1 MADIQRRYDTPQE
14 IYIQKWWTGIYTNR
28 SPLFTPISAMG
39 IQLIARQDT
48 LWQGLNMQI
57 SPQYTLRR
65 RYGFIPWSTAQYTN
79 SGMGAIQTFF
89 SFENLEGNVQVLVD
103 GTNTVNVMN
112 GTSFIQ
118 IWDKA
123 PNAGQTS
130 FQSVA
135 STLYAVDGASAW
147 KWVNGGVNWIQQSNT
162 IGMTPWMASSSF
174 SAPTFTLNDTT
185 APDGTQTATLVN
197 FPSCSGG
204 NFSYMKQNLS
214 IGNVA
219 SQTCTFSIYLS
230 ASSTSFVSIR
240 LLSNNSSG
248 GGSIGQSTT
257 CGVTTAWQ
265 RFTVTTTWSATN
277 ADNGAF
283 IYFGT
288 DNFAPLGCSVY
299 AWGAQVE
306 FNNVATVLDPT
317 TTLINGSP
325 INTEAM
331 GIVAPT
337 TSPTLAFGADGPL
350 EPLIGY
356 QYGYCFHND
365 ITGHVSTMSPAS
377 ANTGPLNNQ
386 TTVEGDTIPS
396 TGPYTVTVLNQATF
410 LADEGVV
417 YAATNQP
424 FTQVSSGPTVGQYS
438 VSGGVYTF
446 AAADAGA
453 DIDITY
459 SFSLTISTGMTIT
472 VNGDCST
479 DTQVTDVWIFRTDD
493 GGTQFYFLASVANTG
508 STWTYTDS
516 SPDDDLN
523 NELIAP
529 IADANNPPPT
539 GLSLLTWYAG
549 RLWGASGNTLYYS
562 GGPDTT
568 LGVGEEAWPP
578 INNFTVP
585 GNITALLSTAA
596 GLIVFTYDDA
606 YAVTGS
612 TSSTF
617 TVPVLWQANY
627 GVPSQNAVAQDGDNA
642 FIFNTQNQ
650 IYNIQASASGG
661 TVAAISF
668 IIQDQLQNM
677 IPNNIY
683 LTVHRS
689 GVDEGLFLSDG
700 STNLW
705 RYSQVAQAWD
715 PVSQPVG
722 GVGAIMSLE
731 TSALTWRLMIASPN
745 AGAGYSQVLA
755 RDLNTF
761 TDNGTAY
768 PAFAT
773 VGSLTVAP
781 PRKVAN
787 LASVLTQFTAIGT
800 YPTISVLLNEISDTG
815 KFPATFVALPN
826 PVPDPPQLPATQTIW
841 TRRHDWKAAQAPLSG
856 HVSHLQIKITFL
868 SEAYPNEI
876 LGIGLA

>member
-65 RYGFIPWSTAQYTN
+65 RYGFLPSCNAEYTDKVQ
-79 SGMGAIQTFF
+79 SFF
-89 SFENLEGNVQVLVD
+89 SFQNLEGNVQTIVD
-103 GTNTVNVMN
+103 GATEVSVMN
-112 GTSFIQ
+112 GTSFIPL
-118 IWDKA
+118 WTKA
-123 PNAGQTS
+123 TGAGQSS
-130 FQSVA
+130 FQSVN
-135 STLYAVDGASAW
+135 STVYAVDGTSAW
-147 KWVNGGVNWIQQSNT
+147 KWVNGGVNWLSYSNEIGLSPWT
-162 IGMTPWMASSSF
+162 IASNF
-174 SAPTFTLNDTT
+174 SAPTVTRNYTT
-185 APDGTQTATLVN
+185 APDGTATATKVI
-197 FPSCSGG
+197 FPACNTSGYY
-204 NFSYMKQNLS
+204 SELS
-214 IGNVA
+214 QQKILATIAG
-219 SQTCTFSIYLS
+219 QTMTFSLYLT
-230 ASSTSFVSIR
+230 APTNCTVLIQIQT
-240 LLSNNSSG
+240 NNSGSG
-248 GGSIGQSTT
+248 LQTFAQA
-257 CGVTTAWQ
+257 CNVTTAWQ
-265 RFTVTTTWSATN
+265 RFSITANWSATN
-277 ADNGAF
+277 ADDGVLCL
-283 IYFGT
+283 FGT
-288 DNFAPLGCSVY
+288 STALASGAATVY
-299 AWGAQVE
+299 AWGAQLE
-306 FNNVATVLDPT
+306 YSSTPTTLDPT
-317 TTLINGSP
+317 TTFPSSVIQ
-325 INTEAM
+325 NTENF
-331 GIVAPT
+331 GIVAPS

-356 QYGYCFHND
+356 QYGYCFHNAS
-365 ITGHVSTMSPAS
+365 TGHVSTMSPAS

-386 TTVEGDTIPS
+386 TTVEGHTVPA
-396 TGPYTVTVLNQATF
+396 TGPYTVVVINQSTF

-417 YAATNQP
+417 YANTNTP
-424 FTQVSSGPTVGQYS
+424 LTQVSSGPTVGQYS
-438 VSGGVYTF
+438 VTGGTYTF
-446 AAADAGA
+446 ASADASA
-453 DIDITY
+453 AVDITY

-472 VNGDCST
+472 VDGDCST

-493 GGTQFYFLASVANTG
+493 GGTQFYFLASVANSG

-539 GLSLLTWYAG
+539 RLSLLTWYAG

-722 GVGAIMSLE
+722 GVGAISSLE
-731 TSALTWRLMIASPN
+731 TSAQTWKLMISSPN
-745 AGAGYSQVLA
+745 AGIGYGMILQ
-755 RDLNTF
+755 RDLNTY
-761 TDNGTAY
+761 TDNGNTY
-768 PAFAT
+768 PAYAV

-787 LASVLTQFTAIGT
+787 LASVLTQFTATGT

-815 KFPATFVALPN
+815 IFPATFVTLPN
-826 PVPDPPQLPATQTIW
+826 PVPDPPQLPPTQTIW